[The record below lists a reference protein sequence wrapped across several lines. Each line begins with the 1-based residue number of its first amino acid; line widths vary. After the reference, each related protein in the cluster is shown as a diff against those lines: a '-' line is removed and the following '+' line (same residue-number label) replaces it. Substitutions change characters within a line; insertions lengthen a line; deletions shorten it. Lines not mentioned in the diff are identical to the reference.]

1 MIVMKFGGTSV
12 GSAQRMHHVAN
23 LVKQG
28 QTKRFVVLSAM
39 SGTTNK
45 LVEISDYLLTNNKSS
60 AQEEIAALE
69 NSYEQVILD
78 LLNTE
83 EKRQEATVIVN
94 NVFALLRAFI
104 KDNFDARIE
113 KAILGQ
119 GEILSTNLFSLYLSE
134 QRVKHKL
141 LSALDFM
148 RLNEDKEPDL
158 FQIEANLAEI
168 MPEHEDV
175 EIFITQGFICRNT
188 YGEIDNLRRGGS
200 DYSASIIGGAI
211 NAKEIQIWTDIDG
224 MHNNDPRV
232 VEHTK
237 PIEQLSYDEAGE
249 LAYFGAKILHPS
261 SVLPA
266 RLKNIKVRL
275 LNTMDPEAK
284 GTTIGNLKQDDV
296 CIKAVAAKEGIT
308 AIKIRSGRMLM
319 AYGFLR
325 AVFEIFERYKTP
337 IDLITTSEVAISVTI
352 DDNTHLDQILKDLR
366 AFGTV
371 VVDENQ
377 AIICVVGNLIAE
389 SKGFAGKI
397 VTALEEI
404 PVRMITYGGSS
415 HNVSFVINGEDR
427 KQALQV
433 LNKNLFNL

>member
-12 GSAQRMHHVAN
+12 GSAERMQHVAD
-23 LVKQG
+23 LIQ
-28 QTKRFVVLSAM
+28 QTTDKRFVVLSAM

-45 LVEISDYLLTNNKSS
+45 LVEIADYLLTNNKSS
-60 AQEEIAALE
+60 AQELIASLE
-69 NSYEQVILD
+69 NNYHQVITE

-83 EKRQEATVIVN
+83 AKQTEAKTIVN
-94 NVFALLRAFI
+94 NVFSLLRAFI
-104 KDNFDARIE
+104 KDNFDSRIE
-113 KAILGQ
+113 RAILGQ
-119 GEILSTNLFSLYLSE
+119 GEILSTNLFSLYLE
-134 QRVKHKL
+134 EKGVKHKL

-158 FQIEANLAEI
+158 FQIESNLGDI
-168 MPEHEDV
+168 LPDYQGID
-175 EIFITQGFICRNT
+175 IFITQGFICRNT

-200 DYSASIIGGAI
+200 DYSASIIGGAT
-211 NAKEIQIWTDIDG
+211 NSTEIQIWTDIDG

-232 VEHTK
+232 VEKTK
-237 PIEQLSYDEAGE
+237 AIEFLSYDEAGE

-266 RLKNIKVRL
+266 RLKNIPVRL
-275 LNTMDPEAK
+275 LNTMDPAAK
-284 GTTIGNLKQDDV
+284 GTTIGNLNQKDV
-296 CIKAVAAKEGIT
+296 AIKAVAAKDGIT

-352 DDNTHLDQILKDLR
+352 DDNTHLEQIIKDLR
-366 AFGTV
+366 GFGTV
-371 VVDENQ
+371 EVDKEQ

-397 VTALEEI
+397 VTALGEI
-404 PVRMITYGGSS
+404 PIRMITYGGSS
-415 HNVSFVINGEDR
+415 HNVSFLINGED
-427 KQALQV
+427 KKKALRL
-433 LNKNLFNL
+433 LNTNLFNL

>member
-12 GSAQRMHHVAN
+12 GSAQRMHHVAK
-23 LVKQG
+23 LVQ
-28 QTKRFVVLSAM
+28 QTATKRFVVLSAM

-45 LVEISDYLLTNNKSS
+45 LVEISDYLLTKNKSS
-60 AQEEIAALE
+60 ALEEIAGLE
-69 NSYEQVILD
+69 IKYQQVIFD

-83 EKRQEATVIVN
+83 EKRQEAGVIVN

-104 KDNFDARIE
+104 KDNFDPRIE

-119 GEILSTNLFSLYLSE
+119 GEILSTNLFSLYLEE
-134 QRVKHKL
+134 QGVKHKL

-158 FQIEANLAEI
+158 YQIESNLADI
-168 MPEHEDV
+168 LPEHEDI
-175 EIFITQGFICRNT
+175 EIFVTQGFICRNT

-211 NAKEIQIWTDIDG
+211 NANEIQIWTDIDG

-232 VEHTK
+232 VDQTR

-284 GTTIGNLKQDDV
+284 GTTIGNLKQDEV